1 MNSKLEKKEIKQVLI
16 QKELYKVDRWEK
28 KEEVKI
34 SVITATPVSLIEG
47 KLPHMLLENVSTS

>member
-28 KEEVKI
+28 KEVKI